1 MCQSPSVSRVF
12 SSRYSSVSTRLYPKI
27 SELFLLSN
35 FPTAPESCPNSLK
48 IRWKNGS
55 VGNGSVKT
63 AQLTAG
69 CSVRTPAKA
78 VSSPSMAQSSTHMVL
93 RAIELDWSLLDPTPL
108 YPYLSIKKGQPRSTR
123 WVCAVASAG
132 QPAAQS
138 PRGGIVTAWVCE
150 RPARIGGLYIVVTTC
165 IRFV

>member
-69 CSVRTPAKA
+69 CSVRTPANT

-93 RAIELDWSLLDPTPL
+93 RAIELDRSVLAPPHRAIMHPAPSRARLEVRMENSSGTRVYGGYTLSFSDS
-108 YPYLSIKKGQPRSTR
+108 PY
-123 WVCAVASAG
+123 
-132 QPAAQS
+132 
-138 PRGGIVTAWVCE
+138 E
-150 RPARIGGLYIVVTTC
+150 
-165 IRFV
+165 

>member
-1 MCQSPSVSRVF
+1 VCQSPSVSRVF

-69 CSVRTPAKA
+69 CSVRTPATLA
-78 VSSPSMAQSSTHMVL
+78 SRPSMAQSSTHMVL

-108 YPYLSIKKGQPRSTR
+108 YTQLCTRPCTRPYVVDTQSVCSRYSACMRS
-123 WVCAVASAG
+123 VCSLYAACMQLVCRSNAAS
-132 QPAAQS
+132 
-138 PRGGIVTAWVCE
+138 V
-150 RPARIGGLYIVVTTC
+150 
-165 IRFV
+165 